1 MLYPS
6 GFQFGIPGYRIPI
19 ACPYEIVYRSLKRAR
34 ERTNLPPTRFR
45 PWLQA
50 FRDYAFERRN
60 FTDREIREQINAAE
74 KFGSHGWMLWKPR
87 NTYSNAGLKKV
98 GPME

>member
-6 GFQFGIPGYRIPI
+6 GCQFGIPGYRVPI
-19 ACPYEIVYRSLKRAR
+19 ACPYEIVYRSLKRAQ

-50 FRDYAFERRN
+50 FRDYVFDRRN
-60 FTDREIREQINAAE
+60 FADREIREQINAAE
-74 KFGSHGWMLWKPR
+74 KFGPHGRMLWNPR
-87 NTYSNAGLKKV
+87 NTYSTAGLKKV
-98 GPME
+98 SPMG